1 MENLNLKKKRIFIIL
16 QREWGVRHGFEI
28 AKKLNQSG
36 AEISALV
43 IKKSTEGYIDIQ
55 NEIDFK
61 FIINESEIEKKYNQ
75 IIEKNDY
82 TINKLLDDFG
92 VNSIWETVFTL
103 RRKALSYKKKY
114 PFAFEQSCSDNDIKN
129 YILAYAY
136 KIKKMIDVFKPELI
150 IAYNFGDTRHFLLN
164 KIANKKKIPMFCMSD
179 TKVQHIHTFFYDIN
193 MSKSFFHKRLK
204 DLNDNKVSSKNTEK
218 AKKYISE
225 ARNKLQVPL
234 HIKSLKL
241 DKSIFDISDFKTL
254 VKNILRNLKLSSK
267 ELKESETNQIMH
279 QIRDFIH
286 QKINIYNLKKFD
298 YDKIEDIGKFV
309 YFPLQ
314 HYPEAQLGLLNTVH
328 ENQLNTAKIIARF
341 LPNNLTLVIK
351 NHPYN
356 YEWRSKSF
364 LSKLKNTPN
373 VKVIDHKISSFDIY
387 KKMEY
392 LLSPGGTSIF
402 EAALEKKPAIKFGTL
417 QLMDDLPNSYTLNN
431 LEDISE
437 QIKKIDEN
445 FFKIKTSNI
454 YEQKLI
460 NYVASAYDTGHDS
473 LAYESDLRNNKNNKD
488 YMWEIYKKELKKIF
502 KYYDKFTY

>member
-36 AEISALV
+36 AELSALV
-43 IKKSTEGYIDIQ
+43 FKKSTEGYIDIQ

-75 IIEKNDY
+75 IIEKSNY
-82 TINKLLDDFG
+82 TVNKLLDDFG
-92 VNSIWETVFTL
+92 INSIWETVFTL
-103 RRKALSYKKKY
+103 RRKALSIKKKY
-114 PFAFEQSCSDNDIKN
+114 PFAYEQSWSDDDIKN

-150 IAYNFGDTRHFLLN
+150 ISYNFGDTRHFLLN
-164 KIANKKKIPMFCMSD
+164 KIANKNKIPMFYMSD
-179 TKVQHIHTFFYDIN
+179 TKVQHIHAFFYDMN

-204 DLNDNKVSSKNTEK
+204 DLNDNKVRSKNIEK
-218 AKKYISE
+218 AKEYISE

-241 DKSIFDISDFKTL
+241 DKSIFDISDLKRF

-267 ELKESETNQIMH
+267 ELKESETNQITY
-279 QIRDFIH
+279 QIRDFIY
-286 QKINIYNLKKFD
+286 QKINIYNLKKFN

-309 YFPLQ
+309 YLPLQ

-341 LPNNLTLVIK
+341 LPNALTLVIK

-364 LSKLKNTPN
+364 LSKFKNTLN
-373 VKVIDHKISSFDIY
+373 VKVIDHKISNFDIY

-392 LLSPGGTSIF
+392 LISPGGTSIF

-417 QLMDDLPNSYTLNN
+417 QLMDDLPNSYTLKN
-431 LEDISE
+431 LEEIGE
-437 QIKKIDEN
+437 QIKNIDEN
-445 FFKIKTSNI
+445 FFKIKTSNV

-460 NYVASAYDTGHDS
+460 NYVASAYDMGHDS
-473 LAYESDLRNNKNNKD
+473 LAYESDLRDNKNNKNYIWD
-488 YMWEIYKKELKKIF
+488 IYEKELKKIF
-502 KYYDKFTY
+502 KYYDKFTF